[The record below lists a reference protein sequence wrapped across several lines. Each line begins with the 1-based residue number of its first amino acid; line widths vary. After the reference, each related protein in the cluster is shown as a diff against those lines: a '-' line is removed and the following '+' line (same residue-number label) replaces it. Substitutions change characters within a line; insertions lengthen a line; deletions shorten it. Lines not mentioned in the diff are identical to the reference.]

1 MNAASSLID
10 LLGAGLSP
18 VRPDSGEP
26 GQIGPESL
34 RFDQLL
40 DRARAGSLSSG
51 QEVTMDRGV
60 QVDLSDDQLSRL
72 ADAAD
77 RAQAAG
83 ATRAL
88 VRLDGRLIELDVDSR
103 TIVGEVDTQ
112 RGDVLTGIDAL
123 VDAGASDTAADAGS
137 TSAGLTNL
145 LKHTG
150 INPSL
155 LKVLARIA

>member
-18 VRPDSGEP
+18 ARPDSGEP
-26 GQIGPESL
+26 GQLGPQSL

-40 DRARAGSLSSG
+40 DRAREGSLSSG
-51 QEVTMDRGV
+51 RGVTMAPGV
-60 QVDLSDDQLSRL
+60 EVDLSDDQLSRV

-83 ATRAL
+83 AKRAL
-88 VRLDGRLIELDVDSR
+88 VRLDNRLIELDVDSR

-112 RGDVLTGIDAL
+112 HGDVLTGIDAL
-123 VDAGASDTAADAGS
+123 VDAGATEPDAGG
-137 TSAGLTNL
+137 TSAGLAGL
-145 LKHTG
+145 LEHTG